1 MGRKKT
7 LEALGKDLG
16 SAASE
21 GTKPPTPSPH
31 THTEVEDGSLNT
43 RFLEH
48 HSITS
53 SPPNKKKVIHLT
65 ALTPNFIFK
74 SGLLSSSRHSPW
86 LTCSKTFC
94 SPCPLPQIPLSSVY
108 SFFLV
113 RYYLHGAQYIPYTQ
127 FKHFD
132 HELSSFI
139 KCCLF
144 LLKYYIQ
151 HKIHAKVDR
160 LRSPYSNKVN
170 VKCAVHLVFQGRIYY
185 ESGSFWKAV
194 EAKCLYL

>member
-21 GTKPPTPSPH
+21 GTKSPPAP
-31 THTEVEDGSLNT
+31 TEVEDGNLNT

-48 HSITS
+48 YSITS
-53 SPPNKKKVIHLT
+53 SPLNKKKVIHLI

-74 SGLLSSSRHSPW
+74 YRLLSSSRHSPW

-94 SPCPLPQIPLSSVY
+94 SPCLLPQIPLSIVY

-113 RYYLHGAQYIPYTQ
+113 RYYLYGAQYILYPQ

-139 KCCLF
+139 KYCLF

-170 VKCAVHLVFQGRIYY
+170 EKFAVHLIFQGRIYY